1 MQKLTFPGKS
11 LFCNEEC
18 ERSCKGVVIQ
28 VLRGILEK
36 KLKGINYLNFFEEE
50 QNFYLLLV
58 HTGFCLMSQAPS
70 YVNED

>member
-11 LFCNEEC
+11 LSCNEEC
-18 ERSCKGVVIQ
+18 ERSCKGVAMQ

-36 KLKGINYLNFFEEE
+36 KLKGINYLNFFGEE

-58 HTGFCLMSQAPS
+58 HTGFA
-70 YVNED
+70 